1 MFAKIHCIDYTSDQ
15 LTTELCS
22 FKGIRYDWPH
32 RSVIL
37 STEHDRHDYIF
48 PMDMD
53 AYERL
58 TSELEAAIRSNA
70 YIINFTGGNVFR
82 CRKGELRRV
91 DPQNNMH
98 VEFT

>member
-15 LTTELCS
+15 LTVELCS

-48 PMDMD
+48 PMDMEY
-53 AYERL
+53 YERL
-58 TSELEAAIRSNA
+58 TTELEAAIKANA
-70 YIINFTGGNVFR
+70 DIVRFEGGLVYR
-82 CRKGELRRV
+82 CRKGELRRSE
-91 DPQNNMH
+91 PQNDMH
-98 VEFT
+98 AEFA